1 MKIMIVS
8 VMLLGAAGA
17 GVPALVGGG
26 GDEVSPVQ
34 TGQEGQAVGN
44 SADADA
50 LYGMVKQARAA
61 LRETRLLA
69 GLSAD
74 PAGAQ
79 AGRPAS
85 REGGDARGEHS
96 GREGRGEHGG
106 REGRGEHAGG
116 EGGEGGEEGG
126 AYLAKMTRQ
135 DELFANGARLVL
147 AFNPN
152 TQVFAGSVTNTTTT
166 TLSQVRVEIHLDN
179 GTELGPTKR
188 VDVGPGQTIP
198 VELGTFGE
206 EFSSWIS
213 HPEAGIELGHGAGS
227 EEGGEG
233 HGGRE
238 DRGEHGGR
246 EGSGEHGG
254 DAGGE
259 HGGREGGGEARGDG
273 VRPQDAAYRPLY
285 NQLRILRG
293 EMHAFETELRAGSR

>member
-1 MKIMIVS
+1 MKIAIVLL
-8 VMLLGAAGA
+8 MLLGVAGV

-26 GDEVSPVQ
+26 GESPPEQEV
-34 TGQEGQAVGN
+34 QEAGS

-50 LYGMVKQARAA
+50 LYGMVKQARAE
-61 LRETRLLA
+61 LRETRVLA
-69 GLSAD
+69 GLSAY
-74 PAGAQ
+74 PPGPQ

-85 REGGDARGEHS
+85 REGG
-96 GREGRGEHGG
+96 EGRGEHGG

-116 EGGEGGEEGG
+116 EGRGEHAGGEGRGEHGGREGGEGGEEGG

-135 DELFANGARLVL
+135 DEVFSNGARLVL
-147 AFNPN
+147 QFNPN
-152 TQVFAGSVTNTTTT
+152 TQAFAGSVTNTTTT

-188 VDVGPGQTIP
+188 IDVRPGQAVP

-206 EFSSWIS
+206 EFSAWIS
-213 HPEAGIELGHGAGS
+213 HPEAGVEQGHGAGG

-233 HGGRE
+233 HGGG
-238 DRGEHGGR
+238 GEHGGREGGR

-254 DAGGE
+254 RG
-259 HGGREGGGEARGDG
+259 GGGEARGDG

-293 EMHAFETELRAGSR
+293 EIHAFEIELKARSR

>member
-8 VMLLGAAGA
+8 LMLLGAAGV
-17 GVPALVGGG
+17 GGPALVGGG
-26 GDEVSPVQ
+26 GDDAPPVQ
-34 TGQEGQAVGN
+34 ERPELQAVGN

-50 LYGMVKQARAA
+50 LYEMVKQARAA
-61 LRETRLLA
+61 LRETRVLA

-74 PAGAQ
+74 PAGPQ
-79 AGRPAS
+79 AGSPAS
-85 REGGDARGEHS
+85 RQ
-96 GREGRGEHGG
+96 GR
-106 REGRGEHAGG
+106 
-116 EGGEGGEEGG
+116 EEGG

-135 DELFANGARLVL
+135 DEVFANGARLVL

-152 TQVFAGSVTNTTTT
+152 TQVFAGSVTNTTAT

-188 VDVGPGQTIP
+188 VDVAPGQTVP

-213 HPEAGIELGHGAGS
+213 HPEAGIERGHGAGG

-238 DRGEHGGR
+238 GP
-246 EGSGEHGG
+246 
-254 DAGGE
+254 GE
-259 HGGREGGGEARGDG
+259 HGGREGGEHGVGEARGDG
-273 VRPQDAAYRPLY
+273 ARPQDAAYRPLY

-293 EMHAFETELRAGSR
+293 EMHAFETELKARSR

>member
-1 MKIMIVS
+1 MKIAIVS
-8 VMLLGAAGA
+8 VMLLGAAGV
-17 GVPALVGGG
+17 GVPALLGGG

-34 TGQEGQAVGN
+34 TGQEVQAVGS

-61 LRETRLLA
+61 LRETRVLA

-74 PAGAQ
+74 PAGPR
-79 AGRPAS
+79 AGSPAS
-85 REGGDARGEHS
+85 GE

-106 REGRGEHAGG
+106 REGRGEYAGS

-126 AYLAKMTRQ
+126 AYLAKLTRQ
-135 DELFANGARLVL
+135 DEVFANGARLVL
-147 AFNPN
+147 QFNPN

-238 DRGEHGGR
+238 GRGEHGGR
-246 EGSGEHGG
+246 EGGGEHRG
-254 DAGGE
+254 DTAGE